1 MGLFD
6 AISGAASE
14 RAAKKNQAVLA
25 ATSGQAN
32 NAING
37 GYTNAVNALTD
48 LNNPSALTRLG
59 QGYDQARGD
68 LGSQYG
74 QTQGFLGQ
82 LQGLYAPMVQG
93 GGNAYNAYLDATGAN
108 GAEGSARATSAFR
121 TAPGYE
127 FQQQQGLDAIQ
138 RLAAAR
144 GNLAGGNTTTDLLKY
159 SQGLADQSYQQYTS
173 NLGNAAN
180 SYATGLAGQA
190 AGLTGQAGA
199 SQAFGSSLSALGTG
213 LGSGQANIY
222 GQAAGLLGQQGQS
235 LAGVQTSLGSS
246 LMANNNALAQ
256 SQNQASAN
264 FLGGLLGVGN
274 LLASPVGQN
283 GATGTVGGTAA

>member
-1 MGLFD
+1 MGIFD
-6 AISGAASE
+6 ALTGAAASN
-14 RAAKKNQAVLA
+14 AARKNQAVLA

-48 LNNPSALTRLG
+48 ANGPGALTALG
-59 QGYDQARGD
+59 QGYDRARSD

-121 TAPGYE
+121 AGPGYE
-127 FQQQQGLDAIQ
+127 FQQQQGLDTIQ
-138 RLAAAR
+138 RLAASR
-144 GNLAGGNTTTDLLKY
+144 GNLAGGNTTADLLKF
-159 SQGLADQSYQQYTS
+159 SQGLADQSFQQYTS

-180 SYATGLAGQA
+180 SYATGIAGQA
-190 AGLTGQAGA
+190 AGITGQGAA
-199 SQAFGSSLSALGTG
+199 SQAYGNGLSGLGTG
-213 LGSGQANIY
+213 LGIGLGNIY
-222 GQAAGLLGQQGQS
+222 GQAANLLGQQGQS
-235 LAGVQTSLGSS
+235 LANVQTGLGKS
-246 LMANNNALAQ
+246 LMENNNTLAASQ
-256 SQNQASAN
+256 SQASSN
-264 FLGGLLGVGN
+264 LLDTLGG
-274 LLASPVGQN
+274 AF
-283 GATGTVGGTAA
+283 TGFSKAGGISGFAKLFA